1 MSKRLLR
8 SSRSPCIAAL
18 LALAGSAWP
27 VAAQTT
33 ASYVRGETLWAD
45 NACAGCHTLSLLRSR
60 FATVN
65 QTTGRT
71 RLDAAISGTTVGGVQ
86 TGMQLFASLNAVD
99 RDSLVIFLGNF
110 IPSISVAP
118 GLTVALTSSGVGT
131 PSAPATITLTNDG
144 RAAATF
150 GASIVKGGSHPN
162 DFSVAGVGNGC
173 AAQTL
178 AVSASCQ
185 LSVIFTPAASGARSA
200 DVTLSHNGDPGTTVI
215 QLTGSSGGAST
226 SPPAGGSGGGG
237 SIAPWLP
244 WLLLPA
250 ALGLRASRERGLPPA
265 GPV

>member
-8 SSRSPCIAAL
+8 SGRALRIAAL

-27 VAAQTT
+27 VAAQT
-33 ASYVRGETLWAD
+33 ASYARGETLWTD
-45 NACAGCHTLSLLRSR
+45 HACFGCHMLTLLRSR

-65 QTTGRT
+65 QTTGRA
-71 RLDAAISGTTVGGVQ
+71 RLDAAISGTTVGGVT
-86 TGMQLFASLNAVD
+86 TGMQGFASLNAVD

-131 PSAPATITLTNDG
+131 PSAPATITLTNTG
-144 RAAATF
+144 RVAATF
-150 GASIVKGGSHPN
+150 GADIVKGGSHPS

-173 AAQTL
+173 AAQTI
-178 AVSASCQ
+178 AVNAGCQ

-215 QLTGSSGGAST
+215 QLTGSTGGGST
-226 SPPAGGSGGGG
+226 SPPTGSTGGGG
-237 SIAPWLP
+237 SIAPWLL

-250 ALGLRASRERGLPPA
+250 ALGLRASREQGLPPA